1 MALVTEQPPIDQ
13 PATEQPGRL
22 ERLLLGVAVAG
33 IVGLGVLVTLTVLSR
48 AFRVVLLHDAVLMVQ
63 ELMVA
68 VIVLP
73 LAYIT
78 ATRSHIVVDVLS
90 RRLPAP
96 VQPLLPPLAVLVG
109 LGFFGPLSWAALGD
123 LARAWQGATYYE
135 GDLALPE
142 WPGRLIYALGLVMV
156 LWRLLLQLL
165 TDVRRLLGH
174 CRPSSPAA

>member
-1 MALVTEQPPIDQ
+1 MALGAEQL
-13 PATEQPGRL
+13 PAGRPNRL

-48 AFRVVLLHDAVLMVQ
+48 AFRVVLLYDAVLLVQ

-78 ATRSHIVVDVLS
+78 AARTHIVVEVLS
-90 RRLPAP
+90 SRLPARM
-96 VQPLLPPLAVLVG
+96 QPWLAPLGAMMG
-109 LGFFGPLSWAALGD
+109 LIFFGALAWAALGD
-123 LARAWQGATYYE
+123 LARTWQGATYHE

-142 WPGRLIYALGLVMV
+142 WPGRLVYALGLTIVV
-156 LWRLLLQLL
+156 WRLLLQLL
-165 TDVRRLLGH
+165 SDLRRLPGAAPH
-174 CRPSSPAA
+174 SSRAA